1 MQWIVLATALIL
13 SPIASGFA
21 AEPRASTADHGTF
34 EELNQPF
41 ASGPDVTRACLKCH
55 TEAAKQLHS
64 TKHWT
69 WEYTNPETGQLLGK
83 KHVVNNFCIA
93 ATPNIASCSS
103 CHISFGW
110 KDDSFDFT
118 SEENVDCLVCHDS
131 TGTYTKN
138 PKSKKPNL
146 TKVARAIGPTSR
158 ASCGSC
164 HFKGGGGEAVKH
176 GDLDSTLNSPDIFV
190 DVHMDADGLDFTC
203 STCHTADQHALAGS
217 RYAPLASD
225 SHGIDIPGKSTGGR
239 ASCQSCHNDRPHKT
253 NERLNDH
260 TDRLACQT
268 CHIPE
273 YSRGDFAS
281 KEWWDWS
288 KAGELNSDNTPLS
301 RFDADGHEIYNS
313 KKGDFIWRSKVRP
326 EYVWFNGTV
335 LYTLPEDRID
345 PTKVVDVNRFQG
357 DASDPK
363 ARIWPVKIMRG
374 KQPYDT
380 ENLTLAT
387 PLTVSKEGLWTTFDW
402 ASSLTKGM
410 AASGLPYSGKFG
422 FVETR
427 MFWPINHMVAPK
439 ESAVKC
445 DECHAKE
452 GRLKGVEGVF
462 LPGRDSNWWLDMG
475 GIAMLIMTTLG
486 VLGHGLLRYVM
497 RRRHEKEGRS

>member
-1 MQWIVLATALIL
+1 MKWIVLTAAVIL
-13 SPIASGFA
+13 FPILSGFA
-21 AEPRASTADHGTF
+21 AEPSASTADHGAF

-41 ASGPDVTRACLKCH
+41 ASGPDVTRTCLKCH
-55 TEAAKQLHS
+55 TEAAKQIHT

-69 WEYTNPETGQLLGK
+69 WEYKNPDTGQLLGK

-103 CHISFGW
+103 CHVGYGW
-110 KDDSFDFT
+110 TDDSFDFA
-118 SEENVDCLVCHDS
+118 SEENVDCLVCHDT

-158 ASCGSC
+158 ASCGAC

-176 GDLDSTLNSPDIFV
+176 GDLDSTLNSPDTFV

-203 STCHTADQHALAGS
+203 STCHTADQHTLAGS

-239 ASCQSCHNDRPHKT
+239 ASCQSCHDVRPHQNNAK
-253 NERLNDH
+253 LNDH

-288 KAGELNSDNTPLS
+288 KAGQLNPDNTPLS
-301 RFDADGHEIYNS
+301 RFDADGHEVYNS
-313 KKGDFIWRSKVRP
+313 KKGDFIWRRNVQP

-335 LYTLPEDRID
+335 LYTLPKDRID
-345 PTKVVDVNRFQG
+345 PTGVVDVNRFLG

-363 ARIWPVKIMRG
+363 ARIWPVKVMRG

-387 PLTVSKEGLWTTFDW
+387 PLTVGKEGLWKTFDW
-402 ASSLTKGM
+402 PSSLAKGM
-410 AASGLPYSGKFG
+410 EASGLPYSGKFD

-427 MFWPINHMVAPK
+427 MLWPINHMVAPK
-439 ESAVKC
+439 EQAVQC
-445 DECHAKE
+445 DECHSKD
-452 GRLKGVEGVF
+452 GRLAKVEGVF
-462 LPGRDSNWWLDMG
+462 IPGRDSNWWLDMG
-475 GIAMLIMTTLG
+475 GLVVLFLTVLG
-486 VLGHGLLRYVM
+486 VSIHGVLRYAL
-497 RRRHEKEGRS
+497 RRKHEKEERS